1 MRGAGKGWGSGA
13 GPGTITGV
21 ETEAEVQPGPGGL
34 PARAHRRGGGMC
46 FSGRLFEQVEGIS
59 NTVNTGELDKTVRS
73 YSSVRAALACTFRCA
88 KTPANTVASG
98 HERET
103 WLNRWLFVVVPPLV
117 LLLVDR
123 LFFVFLSTITSMS
136 YISSLTTFKLPF
148 LPPINHHSTYLQS
161 LSLSPSPFPLPNHWP
176 YHRFLHSSCTPRPVL
191 QHPTNPRF
199 RHITATRPALP
210 LPPGALT
217 IKHYSSQSMS
227 TTALLNSR

>member
-59 NTVNTGELDKTVRS
+59 FTVNTGELDKTVRS

-103 WLNRWLFVVVPPLV
+103 WLNRWFS
-117 LLLVDR
+117 LLWFHLWFYCSLTVCF
-123 LFFVFLSTITSMS
+123 LFFDPL
-136 YISSLTTFKLPF
+136 LQACHTF
-148 LPPINHHSTYLQS
+148 
-161 LSLSPSPFPLPNHWP
+161 
-176 YHRFLHSSCTPRPVL
+176 PV
-191 QHPTNPRF
+191 
-199 RHITATRPALP
+199 
-210 LPPGALT
+210 
-217 IKHYSSQSMS
+217 
-227 TTALLNSR
+227 